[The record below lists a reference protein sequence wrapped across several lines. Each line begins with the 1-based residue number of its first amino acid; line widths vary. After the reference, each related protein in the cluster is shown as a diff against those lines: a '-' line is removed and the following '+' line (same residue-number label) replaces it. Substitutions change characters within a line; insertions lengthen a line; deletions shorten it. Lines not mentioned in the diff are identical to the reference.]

1 MINMVNDFLPISMK
15 DLKKRGWKE
24 LDIIL
29 ISGDAYVD
37 HPSYGIAVI
46 SRFLESKGYK
56 VGIIAQPDWCSTRD
70 FLKLGRPRLFFGVT
84 SGNVDSMVANY
95 TANKKPRKK
104 DDYSPGGKIGLRPDR
119 AIIVYTNRL
128 REVFGRVPIV
138 IGGLEAS
145 LRRLAHYDYWDNRVR
160 RSILVDSK
168 ADILVYGMGERQV
181 LEIAEHFKRG
191 GNLETL
197 PLIRGTVLVKND
209 YPLEKDTIVLP
220 SFEEVRINKDKFMEA
235 FRIIYS
241 NICPKTAK
249 TLVQRNNGCSVI
261 QFPPQFPLT
270 PQEMDYIYD
279 LPYTRRAH
287 PIYNKY
293 GGVKGLETV
302 KFSIVSHRGCC
313 GECAFCSLY
322 IHQGRIV
329 QSRSWESILKEAE
342 IISQEKDFKGTITD
356 IGGPTANLYRANC
369 LLWEKGDFCKD
380 KGCVVPKKC
389 SKLNLGYEESLELY
403 RKIRELPRI
412 KHIFINSGF
421 RYDLLIEDYAKD
433 YLREICKFH
442 ISGQMKVAP
451 EHIVDDVLK
460 IMNKPPFK
468 VYQRFVKIFK
478 EVVKEISLPLY
489 LVNYFI
495 SAHPGSN
502 LTDTL
507 KLALYL
513 FKRRLHPEQV
523 QDFIPLP
530 MTLSAC
536 IYYTGKHPFTG
547 ENIYVPRTFRER
559 KIQRALIQYYNPKSK
574 RLILKALN
582 IWQYKNLIKILSKK
596 QG

>member
-1 MINMVNDFLPISMK
+1 MK

-46 SRFLESKGYK
+46 GRFLESKGYK
-56 VGIIAQPDWCSTRD
+56 VGIIAQPDWHSRRD

-128 REVFGRVPIV
+128 REVFSRIPIV

-181 LEIAEHFKRG
+181 LEIAEHFKKG
-191 GNLETL
+191 GNLQTL
-197 PLIRGTVLVKND
+197 PLIRGTVVVKD
-209 YPLEKDTIVLP
+209 DCPLDEDTIVLP

-241 NICPKTAK
+241 NMCPKTAK
-249 TLVQRNNGCSVI
+249 TLVQKNNGRAVI

-270 PQEMDYIYD
+270 TQEMDYIYE

-287 PIYNKY
+287 PIYDNY

-302 KFSIVSHRGCC
+302 RFSIVSHRGCC

-322 IHQGRIV
+322 VHQGRIV
-329 QSRSWESILKEAE
+329 QSRSSESILKEAE

-369 LLWEKGDFCKD
+369 LLWEKGEFCKD
-380 KGCVVPKKC
+380 KGCLIPKKC
-389 SKLNLGYEESLELY
+389 SKLNLGYKDSLELY
-403 RKIRELPRI
+403 RKVSSLPRI

-421 RYDLLIEDYAKD
+421 RYDLLIEEYAKD
-433 YLREICKFH
+433 YLKEICKFH
-442 ISGQMKVAP
+442 ISGRMKVAS

-460 IMNKPPFK
+460 IMNKPPLK

-502 LTDTL
+502 FTNTL
-507 KLALYL
+507 KLAFYL
-513 FKRRLHPEQV
+513 FKRRLHPEQI

-547 ENIYVPRTFRER
+547 KDIYVPRTFRER
-559 KIQRALIQYYNPKSK
+559 KIQRALIQYYNPKNK
-574 RLILKALN
+574 QLLLKALN
-582 IWQYKNLIKILSKK
+582 ISHNKNLIKILSKK
-596 QG
+596 HG